1 MSIGTRLRPSTSS
14 LKVPPWQGANAPV
27 TQVGNMNPSPRGHGN
42 CTTRT
47 LGTTATL
54 THSPATLTETGPSIT
69 WHRLQDQARI
79 GFLTRR
85 SLRHRP
91 HTLCEEDRRKGG
103 NRRRGCEKGWQWK
116 LRQHLIAPV
125 PQGLKGRGLKQ
136 DRHRAPAPWAG
147 GAWEGGGHAEPEEAI
162 QEAVVVVGRQ
172 PVWAVRRPARACPR
186 DKETPW
192 LWGECAAP
200 TREAGS
206 DLAQPGTQGSG
217 ARQLASGCGRG
228 AGCLGQGIQSL
239 PARRGGTHFPGQQ
252 LTGQPTRPSMACSA
266 ASTPFSPGPGPGSLL
281 PPTPALAWRP
291 DGPWGPELL

>member
-1 MSIGTRLRPSTSS
+1 M
-14 LKVPPWQGANAPV
+14 
-27 TQVGNMNPSPRGHGN
+27 
-42 CTTRT
+42 
-47 LGTTATL
+47 
-54 THSPATLTETGPSIT
+54 
-69 WHRLQDQARI
+69 
-79 GFLTRR
+79 
-85 SLRHRP
+85 
-91 HTLCEEDRRKGG
+91 
-103 NRRRGCEKGWQWK
+103 
-116 LRQHLIAPV
+116 
-125 PQGLKGRGLKQ
+125 
-136 DRHRAPAPWAG
+136 
-147 GAWEGGGHAEPEEAI
+147 
-162 QEAVVVVGRQ
+162 VVGRQ

-281 PPTPALAWRP
+281 PPPPQPWPGAQMGPGGLSYCKRPGRPKAWTLPAGHSHRHLPLPGSAGQGRILRP
-291 DGPWGPELL
+291 LPS